1 MERLTEIGSG
11 DPDRLTWAFLV
22 PDVYAV
28 CVLTEAE
35 EHTMMAWWVKFPSIL
50 VVHKD
55 CPSTEDLKIRVIMS
69 AIPQ

>member
-1 MERLTEIGSG
+1 MERLAEIVLR

-28 CVLTEAE
+28 CVLAVAK
-35 EHTMMAWWVKFPSIL
+35 EHTMMACWVKFPSIL
-50 VVHKD
+50 IVHKD
-55 CPSTEDLKIRVIMS
+55 YLSTEDLKIRVIMS